1 MADDGQRPEATEGD
15 ADMAVL
21 LRRQYVQDRKEGR
34 EPGGY
39 SVDDYAVVDGV
50 RIGRIHREVQDGVPR
65 WLWSLQAG
73 GDAGPGQLFGSGVTD
88 TLEQARAAVSAR
100 WAEMTEEMKKGG

>member
-1 MADDGQRPEATEGD
+1 MAL
-15 ADMAVL
+15 L

-34 EPGGY
+34 DPSGY

-50 RIGRIHREVQDGVPR
+50 RIGRIHREVENGVPR

-73 GDAGPGQLFGSGVTD
+73 GDVGSGQPADSGMTD
-88 TLEQARAAVSAR
+88 TLEQARAAVSQR
-100 WAEMTEEMKKGG
+100 WPEMNKMKKGG